1 MNKLKNK
8 KILVCITGSIAAYK
22 SCEFIRII
30 RKMGMHVQVVMSAA
44 AQEFI
49 GKATLA
55 ALSNNEV
62 MYTQFSDNPEA
73 GLKHVEFA
81 IDYDAIVVIPATANI
96 LCKAANGVSDDLVST
111 CLSIC
116 NQPTIYAPAMNF
128 RMWQNKSTI
137 DAVDKLREM
146 GKVVMNPEEGKLAS
160 LHKGEGR
167 LPQIN
172 NIVNELR
179 ELFKIQLPLKNKKVT
194 ITAGPTKESID
205 PIRYLS
211 NRSSG
216 KMGYAIAQTCRDLG
230 AEVTLISGP
239 VSIGEII
246 SVNTHKI
253 ESADEML
260 KVLSQNLDTDY
271 IFMCAAV
278 SDYKIKK
285 TSNHKIKRSNKGLT
299 LELTTNP
306 DIIKSISTKTK
317 AKKIAFAL
325 ETDHGKENAMKKLKE
340 KNVDYIVLNYANEKG
355 AGFDSNTNHIYI
367 YNKNGKECEFK
378 KDTKERIAKKLV
390 NHIIN
395 E

>member
-22 SCEFIRII
+22 ACEFIRII
-30 RKMGMHVQVVMSAA
+30 RKLEMHVQVVMSSA

-62 MYTQFSDNPEA
+62 MCSQFSDNPEA

-81 IDYDAIVVIPATANI
+81 IEYDAIVVVPATANI
-96 LCKAANGVSDDLVST
+96 LCKAANGVADDLVST

-146 GKVVMNPEEGKLAS
+146 GKIIMNPGEGKLAS

-167 LPQIN
+167 LPKIN
-172 NIVNELR
+172 DIVNELM
-179 ELFKIQLPLKNKKVT
+179 ELFKIKLPMKNKKVT
-194 ITAGPTKESID
+194 ITAGATRESID
-205 PIRYLS
+205 PVRYLS

-216 KMGYAIAQTCRDLG
+216 KMGYAIAKACRNFG

-239 VSIGEII
+239 VSLEDIT
-246 SVNTHKI
+246 SVNTYKI

-260 KVLSQNLDTDY
+260 RTLNNHLNTDY
-271 IFMCAAV
+271 IFMCAAI
-278 SDYKIKK
+278 SDYRVKRVDNKKIK
-285 TSNHKIKRSNKGLT
+285 HSNKGLI
-299 LELTTNP
+299 LELITNP
-306 DIIKSISTKTK
+306 DIIKSISAKTK

-325 ETDHGKENAMKKLKE
+325 ETDHGEENALKKLKDE
-340 KNVDYIVLNYANEKG
+340 
-355 AGFDSNTNHIYI
+355 
-367 YNKNGKECEFK
+367 
-378 KDTKERIAKKLV
+378 
-390 NHIIN
+390 
-395 E
+395 